1 MESLRRVVILFWI
14 VAYLILVFG
23 FQALPFAYMS
33 GYWVLSSSL
42 LALVIWLLWQFGMRH
57 IAQATKAPK
66 LIKGARTAAEF
77 WLALNGANVLR
88 FVIDHFFGATGA
100 ELVRWLLL
108 VVLIVLMWRGFHQKA
123 LADDETPWH
132 ENR

>member
-1 MESLRRVVILFWI
+1 MENLRRVVILFWI

-23 FQALPFAYMS
+23 FSALPFAYMS
-33 GYWVLSSSL
+33 GYWVLSSGL

-57 IAQATKAPK
+57 IAQATKSPT
-66 LIKGARTAAEF
+66 LIKGARAAAEF

-100 ELVRWLLL
+100 ELVRWGLL
-108 VVLIVLMWRGFHQKA
+108 VVLIVLIWRGFHQKA
-123 LADDETPWH
+123 LVEDETPWH
-132 ENR
+132 ENH

>member
-1 MESLRRVVILFWI
+1 MENLRRVVILFWI
-14 VAYLILVFG
+14 VAYLILVFS

-42 LALVIWLLWQFGMRH
+42 LASVIWVLWQFGMRH

-66 LIKGARTAAEF
+66 LIKGTRVAAEF

-88 FVIDHFFGATGA
+88 FVIDHFFGAIVA
-100 ELVRWLLL
+100 ELVRWLL
-108 VVLIVLMWRGFHQKA
+108 VMVLIVLAWFAFHQKVR
-123 LADDETPWH
+123 ADDETPWH

>member
-1 MESLRRVVILFWI
+1 MENLRRVVILFWI

-42 LALVIWLLWQFGMRH
+42 LALVIWVLWQFGMRH
-57 IAQATKAPK
+57 IAQATKSLK
-66 LIKGARTAAEF
+66 LIKGGRTAAEF

-100 ELVRWLLL
+100 ELVRWVLL
-108 VVLIVLMWRGFHQKA
+108 VVLIVLVWRGFHQKA
-123 LADDETPWH
+123 QDVDETPWH